1 MLREARI
8 VMPYIVMLT
17 ADRKE
22 VWEPKSLDAH
32 RVLKERIC
40 AAFGGFTMTTGH
52 GGWVDVR
59 GIVHKDTVAVYDI
72 AVDSDRDA
80 PFELIARFAIEA
92 GKALSQESV
101 YVRYPNGEVD
111 IIELPAVDKVEEK
124 RNDMADA
131 MAMMFAQPERT
142 PDQQKADRLLD
153 ALVQQAV
160 ERGAIVSLDL
170 ERFAD
175 VGDGRAVIHEPDREL
190 PQPGQLWQQRSGKH
204 AWVGRRCTIYGGGWY
219 VTELHSGFEYVVDL
233 EGRLQPHIEG
243 GSLRDL
249 VKHLH

>member
-1 MLREARI
+1 MLKEARI
-8 VMPYIVMLT
+8 VMPHGDKASSIT
-17 ADRKE
+17 AHNTLRQRLAE
-22 VWEPKSLDAH
+22 
-32 RVLKERIC
+32 
-40 AAFGGFTMTTGH
+40 AFGGFTCYRGE
-52 GGWVDVR
+52 GGWVDRNGCLIRDDVT
-59 GIVHKDTVAVYDI
+59 IYDI
-72 AVDSDRDA
+72 AIDDDRDA
-80 PFELIARFAIEA
+80 PYELIARFAIEA
-92 GKALSQESV
+92 GKALDQEAV
-101 YVRYPNGEVD
+101 YVRYPNGEVEIID
-111 IIELPAVDKVEEK
+111 IKVIGKVEEK

-131 MAMMFAQPERT
+131 LLYGMSPLAQAGEGLS
-142 PDQQKADRLLD
+142 KSERLLD

-160 ERGAIVSLDL
+160 ERGAVVSLDL